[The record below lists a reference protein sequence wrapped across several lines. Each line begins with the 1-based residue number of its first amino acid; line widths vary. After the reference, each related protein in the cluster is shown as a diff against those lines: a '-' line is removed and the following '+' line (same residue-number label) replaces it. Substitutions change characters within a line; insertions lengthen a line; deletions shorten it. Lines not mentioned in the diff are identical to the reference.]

1 VVVVK
6 FEVLYMFGCFIN
18 LWEVEGF
25 FKKSLGSMGGLYRS
39 LRFFLENYGLQFFS
53 KSLEAHT

>member
-39 LRFFLENYGLQFFS
+39 LRFFWKIMGCNFFP
-53 KSLEAHT
+53 KV